1 MTNGRPLVEVDVAPH
16 EPARLEPYV
25 GEERVAALLA
35 AAARA
40 REALAGRTVVNV
52 NSTAAGGGVA
62 EMLYPLLGY
71 ARGVGIATRWL
82 LLQGDPEF
90 FAITKRIHNG
100 LYGGAGDGGELGEA
114 ERATYEA
121 TIAANAGLVDAV
133 QPGDIW
139 VVHDPQPA
147 GLVPALRRAGA
158 IVVWRCHVGRDTPNE
173 YTERSWSFVRP
184 YVEESQAFVFSRE
197 AFAPDW
203 VDRDR
208 LSVIPPSIDPFTP
221 KNAPL
226 DEDTIRRV
234 LAANALIASDH
245 DVAGRTRIVRE
256 GPPPDYGVPLVVQ
269 VSRWDPMKDMQGV
282 LAAFAEYVPHG
293 HLVLAGP
300 QVEGVADDPEAAI
313 TLADTRSRWETLPP
327 ETRARIHLAEL
338 PTDDAVE
345 NAVIVNALQR
355 HAAVVTQKSLA
366 EGFGLTVV
374 EAMLKERPVVA
385 SAVGG
390 IVDQIVHG
398 ESGLLVE
405 DPADLES
412 FGRAVTTVLED
423 SQLAARLARNARLR
437 ASQYFLAD
445 RHLIQYADL
454 VGRAAAG
461 LAPGRQ
467 QPRAGRLERG
477 DRDLCPP
484 RVPGDRPRRRS
495 PQR

>member
-1 MTNGRPLVEVDVAPH
+1 M
-16 EPARLEPYV
+16 
-25 GEERVAALLA
+25 
-35 AAARA
+35 
-40 REALAGRTVVNV
+40 
-52 NSTAAGGGVA
+52 
-62 EMLYPLLGY
+62 
-71 ARGVGIATRWL
+71 
-82 LLQGDPEF
+82 
-90 FAITKRIHNG
+90 
-100 LYGGAGDGGELGEA
+100 
-114 ERATYEA
+114 
-121 TIAANAGLVDAV
+121 
-133 QPGDIW
+133 
-139 VVHDPQPA
+139 
-147 GLVPALRRAGA
+147 
-158 IVVWRCHVGRDTPNE
+158 
-173 YTERSWSFVRP
+173 
-184 YVEESQAFVFSRE
+184 
-197 AFAPDW
+197 
-203 VDRDR
+203 
-208 LSVIPPSIDPFTP
+208 
-221 KNAPL
+221 
-226 DEDTIRRV
+226 
-234 LAANALIASDH
+234 
-245 DVAGRTRIVRE
+245 AGRTRIVRE

-437 ASQYFLAD
+437 ASQHFLAD

-454 VGRAAAG
+454 VGR
-461 LAPGRQ
+461 LRPG
-467 QPRAGRLERG
+467 
-477 DRDLCPP
+477 
-484 RVPGDRPRRRS
+484 
-495 PQR
+495 